1 MHYSADIQYVYR
13 YESLIIGKIYI
24 MSKYDYIS
32 FYESYS
38 VQQYN
43 ELKGKSSG
51 FHFEK
56 LHLSEF
62 TSSVAVLE
70 TVNAGI
76 FWPDPV

>member
-38 VQQYN
+38 V
-43 ELKGKSSG
+43 L
-51 FHFEK
+51 HFEK

>member
-1 MHYSADIQYVYR
+1 
-13 YESLIIGKIYI
+13 

-32 FYESYS
+32 FYVSYS